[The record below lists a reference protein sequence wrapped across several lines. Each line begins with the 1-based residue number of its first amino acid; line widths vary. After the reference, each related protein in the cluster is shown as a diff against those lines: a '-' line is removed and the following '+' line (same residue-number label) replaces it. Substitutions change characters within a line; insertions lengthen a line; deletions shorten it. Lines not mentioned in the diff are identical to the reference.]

1 MNTHSNLYVSILK
14 TAVLL
19 ALIVVILGAYTRLSD
34 AGLGCPDW
42 PGCYGH
48 IGVPDQLTD
57 STFERPLEKGKAWKE
72 MIHRYVAGTLGIVI
86 LLIVFLV
93 VRKKTLVHQSK
104 ALPIVLLLT
113 VTFQALLGMWT
124 VTLLLSPVIVSAHLI
139 GGFTTLA
146 LLWWLL
152 LNQTSGQHT
161 TYPHHGVNKGMKAVA
176 LLGLL
181 LLIAQII
188 LGGWTSTN
196 YAALACGSDFPTC
209 AGQWWPKMDFV
220 NGFNVSHNSGT
231 NYEFGILENPARTA
245 IQVTHRIGA
254 LIVFTFLLGLSI
266 ALLKFSLGRHKG
278 WALLLLF
285 FLFTQVTLGILNVTL
300 GLPIS
305 VAVAHNLV
313 AVLLLLTLL
322 AINHRIWKG

>member
-1 MNTHSNLYVSILK
+1 MNTQSNLYVSTLK
-14 TAVLL
+14 LAVVL
-19 ALIVVILGAYTRLSD
+19 ALVVVLLGAYTRLSD

-48 IGVPDQLTD
+48 IGVPEKLTD
-57 STFERPLEKGKAWKE
+57 STFERPLEKSKAWKE
-72 MIHRYVAGTLGIVI
+72 MIHRYVAGTLGIAI
-86 LLIVFLV
+86 LLIVFFV
-93 VRKKTLVHQSK
+93 VREKTRVHQSK
-104 ALPIVLLLT
+104 GLPIVLLLT
-113 VTFQALLGMWT
+113 VIFQALLGMWT

-152 LNQTSGQHT
+152 LNQTSGQHIT
-161 TYPHHGVNKGMKAVA
+161 QPHHGINRGMKALA
-176 LLGLL
+176 LIGLL
-181 LLIAQII
+181 LVIAQII

-196 YAALACGSDFPTC
+196 YAALACGPDFPTC

-231 NYEFGILENPARTA
+231 NYEFGIMESPARTA

-266 ALLKFSLGRHKG
+266 ALWKFSLGRHKG
-278 WALLLLF
+278 WAQLMLF
-285 FLFTQVTLGILNVTL
+285 FLVAQVTLGILNVAL
-300 GLPIS
+300 SLPIYI
-305 VAVAHNLV
+305 AVAHNLV

-322 AINHRIWKG
+322 AINHRVWKG